1 MGNLKFVIKV
11 KEYNKKNNR
20 EEEKDKPNFKLL
32 NRDDEGKKL
41 RKNYFI
47 DKDKKRLREEL
58 MTSEG
63 ESIAKLF
70 EKNGLTKS
78 QLRAFYNEV
87 KALKNK
93 LDSNENNFE
102 SIYISILMLLSKVEY
117 RAKDSSLNGL
127 KEFIKMGVYYI
138 KEEYNEDVKAG
149 IKAFKNFAL
158 FFEVV
163 VGYTYGR
170 LKNN

>member
-1 MGNLKFVIKV
+1 MGNLEFVRV
-11 KEYNKKNNR
+11 
-20 EEEKDKPNFKLL
+20 EKDRIEIGNKYLSNEDKRNKNLRQDYFY
-32 NRDDEGKKL
+32 DKK
-41 RKNYFI
+41 
-47 DKDKKRLREEL
+47 KKRLREEL

-63 ESIAKLF
+63 ENIAKLF
-70 EKNGLTKS
+70 KKNGLTKS

-93 LDSNENNFE
+93 LDGNENNFE

-117 RAKDSSLNGL
+117 RAKDSSLSGL

>member
-1 MGNLKFVIKV
+1 MENLEFVRIEKNKVEIGNKYLSNKDQRNKNLRQDYFYDK
-11 KEYNKKNNR
+11 KKNR
-20 EEEKDKPNFKLL
+20 M
-32 NRDDEGKKL
+32 
-41 RKNYFI
+41 
-47 DKDKKRLREEL
+47 REEL

-63 ESIAKLF
+63 ENIAKLF

-93 LDSNENNFE
+93 LDNNENNFE

-117 RAKDSSLNGL
+117 RAKEKDFTKMEGL